1 MYKKTLAKKGILLF
15 LFLGAF
21 NIVYAQKNIPL
32 DSAGKQLQGFYLAE
46 NVENLWLAGQHV
58 NWETGVP
65 DKPFATKSI
74 KTHCS
79 SFVASVCKQK
89 GIYILRPPAHKTEL
103 LASAQYNW
111 LFSTDAYQQ
120 GWRQI
125 KYSIYKKAQE
135 LANRGYIVTA
145 VYGNPNPKRPGHI
158 AFIMPYEKEIDS
170 LDEEGP
176 TLIQAGATNKNFVSL
191 KNGFKH
197 HISDWNSATQ
207 DIAFFY
213 NVNSK

>member
-1 MYKKTLAKKGILLF
+1 MRKKIPTKKGILFF
-15 LFLGAF
+15 LFLSAF
-21 NIVYAQKNIPL
+21 NLGFAQKIIPV
-32 DSAGKQLQGFYLAE
+32 DSAGMRLQRFYLAE

-65 DKPFATKSI
+65 DKPYATKSI

-103 LASAQYNW
+103 LASAQYDW
-111 LFSTDAYQQ
+111 LFSTDAFKQ

-125 KYSIYKKAQE
+125 KDSIYKKAQQ

-145 VYGNPNPKRPGHI
+145 VYSNPNPKKPGHI
-158 AFIMPYEKEIDS
+158 ALVMPYEKEMDS

-176 TLIQAGATNKNFVSL
+176 TLIQAGATNKNFISL
-191 KNGFKH
+191 KDGFKH
-197 HISDWNSATQ
+197 HISDWNTATQ
-207 DIAFFY
+207 DIALFY
-213 NVNSK
+213 NVNGK